1 MHFKQTKIILTIFI
15 LRGPGTSRTFQS
27 PEDGIPRC
35 STVELQTL
43 IVQPI
48 FTGRLHF
55 SYAKHYQYII

>member
-15 LRGPGTSRTFQS
+15 LRGPGTSWTFLS

-48 FTGRLHF
+48 FTDELHF
-55 SYAKHYQYII
+55 VMQKHC